1 MRTPRNPFVS
11 AGTGWRMT
19 IVDRAGSTTSSNGEM
34 ASGEMASRRAALAFL
49 GLAFSFMLA
58 PGAEAKALPGLS
70 RRLVRLHAPETAP
83 ALHFETASG
92 KTLTL
97 ADYRGKGVV
106 LNIWATWCLPCKLEM
121 PALDHLATI
130 VASEGIVVL
139 PVSIDT
145 GGLKVVRTFYAENYI
160 THLPILL
167 DPDGGIASALKAP
180 GVPTTVIIDR
190 KGLIE
195 GRVEGAVQWDA
206 PASIALLRQMVGP
219 AG

>member
-1 MRTPRNPFVS
+1 MAMPGLPLRRLAQNEERPWRI
-11 AGTGWRMT
+11 GTASPNR
-19 IVDRAGSTTSSNGEM
+19 EM
-34 ASGEMASRRAALAFL
+34 PGRRAALAFL
-49 GLAFSFMLA
+49 GAAFSFGLA
-58 PGAEAKALPGLS
+58 RHAEAKALPGLS
-70 RRLVRLHAPETAP
+70 RRLVRLHPPEAAPM
-83 ALHFETASG
+83 LHFESVSG

-106 LNIWATWCLPCKLEM
+106 LSIWATWCLPCKLEM

-130 VASEGIVVL
+130 VAPEGIVVL

-145 GGLKVVRTFYAENYI
+145 GGLKVVQSFYAENHI

-167 DPDGGIASALKAP
+167 DPDGGIARALKAP
-180 GVPTTVIIDR
+180 GVPTTMIIDR

-206 PASIALLRQMVGP
+206 PASIALLRRLIGS
-219 AG
+219 AE